1 MSSFPFYKQLDAMDC
16 GPTCLRMIAKWYGQT
31 YSLQYL
37 REHSYITRAGVSM
50 LGISD
55 AAESIGFRT
64 TGLRMAWEQLEEVP
78 LPFIVH
84 WNKNHFV
91 VVYAIKKKHNSIY
104 KVMVADPANG
114 SLVYCKED
122 FLKFW
127 LSVENEE
134 GAQGHV
140 LALEPTPDFYEREA
154 VKGPKLKIRYLLN
167 YLRPY
172 RKYFVQ
178 LTLGMLTGSI
188 ISLIFPF
195 LTQSMVDYGIGNG
208 DLPFIVLIL
217 IAQLLL
223 SIGQTANSLIRSW
236 IMLHITTRISIALI
250 SDFLIKLMKLPI
262 SFFDVKLTGD
272 IMQRIEDHGRIQSFL
287 TGTLLSMFFSV
298 LTFIVYTFIMAS
310 YHGGMLTVFMIGS
323 VLYIGWVF
331 LFLKRRRDLDYMRF
345 QESAANQGNVVQLIT
360 GMQEIKLNGCEKQKR
375 WEWERIQARLF
386 KVSIKGMVLG
396 QTQHVGAFFI
406 NQTKNIL
413 ISFMAAQA
421 VVEGSMTLGIMMAV
435 QYILGQLNAPIEQFI
450 GFVQAAQ
457 DAKISLERLGEIHDR
472 EDEEKAEDGKIQD
485 VPMAKSIEVKNLTYQ
500 YEGPH
505 SPKVLNDI
513 NLVIPA
519 GKTTAIVGMSGSG
532 KTTLIKMLLGFYEPV
547 NGNIFLNGIKLSSYS
562 PREWRLKCGIVMQ
575 EGFIF
580 SDTIKKNI
588 GIMDENPDKQQIEK
602 AAKVANI
609 LDFIEELPM
618 GYSTKIGNDGHGL
631 SSGQKQRIL
640 IARSVYKNP
649 GYIFFDEATNSLDA
663 NNESIIMDNLSRFF
677 EGKTVVIVAHRLSTV
692 RNADQIVVMENG
704 HIAEQG
710 THQELLSQQGVY
722 YRLVKN
728 QLDLG

>member
-154 VKGPKLKIRYLLN
+154 VKGAKLKIRYLLN

-287 TGTLLSMFFSV
+287 TGTLLSMFFSA

-331 LFLKRRRDLDYMRF
+331 LFLKRRRDLDYKDAIVLEKQLEKFPGVVHWDSIVRNQEMDGMLSLGELQNSYISFCKAWTNFRHYLEQNHLPMKINLLKQQILKQKEAYLELCQQKKLMLQDFNLASKQF
-345 QESAANQGNVVQLIT
+345 QRDSTFYRKYNHAMSEVEYETHMQNYLQKKSSYISFSSSVKNVENNMLKLNENQIDLEIQYEKELNQFRLDMDETYQLLGEAYRQWKERYVITSTITGLIT
-360 GMQEIKLNGCEKQKR
+360 FTGYWSENQMVKSGERMATVVPQEDMQIIGRAVISMAGIGKVKKGQRVNIKLNGFPFMEY
-375 WEWERIQARLF
+375 
-386 KVSIKGMVLG
+386 GMLRG
-396 QTQHVGAFFI
+396 EI
-406 NQTKNIL
+406 NN
-413 ISFMAAQA
+413 
-421 VVEGSMTLGIMMAV
+421 
-435 QYILGQLNAPIEQFI
+435 
-450 GFVQAAQ
+450 
-457 DAKISLERLGEIHDR
+457 ISLVPEKDVGYIAEI
-472 EDEEKAEDGKIQD
+472 
-485 VPMAKSIEVKNLTYQ
+485 VLT
-500 YEGPH
+500 G
-505 SPKVLNDI
+505 
-513 NLVIPA
+513 
-519 GKTTAIVGMSGSG
+519 GM
-532 KTTLIKMLLGFYEPV
+532 K
-547 NGNIFLNGIKLSSYS
+547 SSY
-562 PREWRLKCGIVMQ
+562 REQLSFIQEMDGVAEIITKEGRL
-575 EGFIF
+575 
-580 SDTIKKNI
+580 
-588 GIMDENPDKQQIEK
+588 
-602 AAKVANI
+602 
-609 LDFIEELPM
+609 
-618 GYSTKIGNDGHGL
+618 
-631 SSGQKQRIL
+631 
-640 IARSVYKNP
+640 
-649 GYIFFDEATNSLDA
+649 
-663 NNESIIMDNLSRFF
+663 LSRLINPFKSKLN
-677 EGKTVVIVAHRLSTV
+677 E
-692 RNADQIVVMENG
+692 
-704 HIAEQG
+704 
-710 THQELLSQQGVY
+710 
-722 YRLVKN
+722 
-728 QLDLG
+728 